1 MLVNMQFSHLLR
13 EACLRVTLRWKPRAE
28 NDLADQLT
36 NERFSSFS
44 PDLRVQFNF
53 SEIPLDL
60 LNQLWETKTQFD
72 LDRKQLASMP
82 SATPSKRKVDKSPW

>member
-13 EACLRVTLRWKPRAE
+13 EACLRVALRWKPRAE

-36 NERFSSFS
+36 NERFDSFS
-44 PDLRVQFNF
+44 PDLRVQFSF
-53 SEIPLDL
+53 DEVPLDL

-72 LDRKQLASMP
+72 LERKHLASMP
-82 SATPSKRKVDKSPW
+82 PAAPSKRKADKSPW